1 MAFRAGRQKAKCG
14 GYSEG
19 PLAKIW
25 KKLLYQVKGAHS
37 CLYLFVY
44 ISQSKETANFMLI
57 RTIKNCLCLEE
68 MSLFYQVSIDGSDIE
83 IRI

>member
-25 KKLLYQVKGAHS
+25 KKLLYQVKGAHCCIT
-37 CLYLFVY
+37 CLF
-44 ISQSKETANFMLI
+44 ISVSQKRANFILI

-68 MSLFYQVSIDGSDIE
+68 MSLFYQVSIDGNDVE